1 MRQSDTFKLTGV
13 SVDSAVKD
21 TAKNIA
27 INGRPFM
34 IANTGA
40 QPLYINPTVTA
51 TAANGFLIPAGV
63 MPNVKMTVSGNL
75 SVISNATGT
84 SISVLFFDL

>member
-1 MRQSDTFKLTGV
+1 MRNTYVAEKVTRDA
-13 SVDSAVKD
+13 SVKA

-27 INGRPFM
+27 INGKPFM

-40 QPLYINPTVTA
+40 EPLYINPSATA

-63 MPNVKMTVSGNL
+63 MLPVKMTVRGNL
-75 SVISNATGT
+75 SVISTATGT
-84 SISVLFFDL
+84 SVSVLYFDL